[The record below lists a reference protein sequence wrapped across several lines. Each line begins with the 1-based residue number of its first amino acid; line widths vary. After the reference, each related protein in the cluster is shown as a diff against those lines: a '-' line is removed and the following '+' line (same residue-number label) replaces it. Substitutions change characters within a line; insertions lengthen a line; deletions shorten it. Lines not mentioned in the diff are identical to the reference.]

1 MRWYDIEKIWDIQPT
16 PIHLSGSGFFLFLEG
31 IGPRYGCPMPEFIY
45 GKHPVLEAI
54 RAGRRKVKRICYLEG
69 FQHDD
74 DRSEIFRRAQGKGIS
89 LQALA
94 SRELDHLCPGAQH
107 QGLVAEVSP
116 LVQPPWKEWLS
127 QWENKADGVL
137 LALDQVQ
144 DPQNLGALLRSGEA
158 AGALGVMI
166 PDRHSPP
173 LSPAVNKASAGAL
186 EHLPIFRLPNLVRAL
201 EEAKKQGFWVIGT
214 DAHAPANALD
224 FDWPA
229 KTLLVLGAEDT
240 GLRRL
245 TRETCDFLIRLPLP
259 GKISS
264 LNVAQAATALLF
276 LRMRA
281 GQKKNP

>member
-1 MRWYDIEKIWDIQPT
+1 M
-16 PIHLSGSGFFLFLEG
+16 S
-31 IGPRYGCPMPEFIY
+31 EFIY

-69 FQHDD
+69 SQPDEE
-74 DRSEIFRRAQGKGIS
+74 RSEIFRQARGAGIS

-94 SRELDHLCPGAQH
+94 MQEMDQMCRGAQH

-116 LVQPPWKEWLS
+116 LVQPSWKEWLS
-127 QWENKADGVL
+127 QWEDKAEAML

-158 AGALGVMI
+158 AGAAGVMI

-186 EHLPIFRLPNLVRAL
+186 EHIPIFRLPNLVRAL
-201 EEAKKQGFWVIGT
+201 EEAKKMGFWVVGT
-214 DAHAPANALD
+214 DLQAPGSALD

-229 KTLLVLGAEDT
+229 KTLLVLGAEGA

-259 GKISS
+259 GRISS
-264 LNVAQAATALLF
+264 LNVAQAATACLF
-276 LRMRA
+276 LRMQA
-281 GQKKNP
+281 GLKKNP

>member
-1 MRWYDIEKIWDIQPT
+1 M
-16 PIHLSGSGFFLFLEG
+16 S
-31 IGPRYGCPMPEFIY
+31 EFIY

-54 RAGRRKVKRICYLEG
+54 RAGRRKIKRICYLEG
-69 FQHDD
+69 FQPDE
-74 DRSEIFRRAQGKGIS
+74 DRSEILHRARGAGIS
-89 LQALA
+89 LQGLA
-94 SRELDHLCPGAQH
+94 SPEIDQLCPGAQH

-116 LVQPPWKEWLS
+116 LVQPAWKEWLP
-127 QWENKADGVL
+127 QWEEKAEATL

-158 AGALGVMI
+158 AGAVGVMI

-173 LSPAVNKASAGAL
+173 LSPAVNKASAGAM
-186 EHLPIFRLPNLVRAL
+186 EHISIFRLPNLVRAL
-201 EEAKKQGFWVIGT
+201 EEAKKRGFWVVGT
-214 DAHAPANALD
+214 DVQAPANALD
-224 FDWPA
+224 FEWPA

-259 GKISS
+259 GRISS
-264 LNVAQAATALLF
+264 LNVAQAATACLF
-276 LRMRA
+276 LRMQA